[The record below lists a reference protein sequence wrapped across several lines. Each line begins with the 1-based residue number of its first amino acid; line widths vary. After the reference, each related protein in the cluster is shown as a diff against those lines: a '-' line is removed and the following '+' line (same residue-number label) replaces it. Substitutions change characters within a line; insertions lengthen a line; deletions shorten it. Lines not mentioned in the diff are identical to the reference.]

1 MKPTKDIVL
10 IKADK
15 PKEATAS
22 GILLADT
29 WKTYPHTGEVI
40 AVGPDVVGDLVGKQ
54 VIFERYGAIR
64 VLEEAEDLRMCKESH
79 VLAIIN
85 S

>member
-22 GILLADT
+22 GILLAET

-40 AVGPDVVGDLVGKQ
+40 AVGPDV
-54 VIFERYGAIR
+54 
-64 VLEEAEDLRMCKESH
+64 
-79 VLAIIN
+79 
-85 S
+85 